1 MIAEVQAE
9 FKIFGAMVQKLELLG
24 RTDGGMPANPVAAF
38 LQIGQKNAR
47 GAPSPRIWRVCSFHR
62 RRSLPVPLWLC
73 AATRFFAGRVRPI
86 RKRTPQ
92 LCAAMRSPQ
101 GRSPHPQ
108 TDAAALR
115 YEALPQGRSPHPQ
128 TDATV
133 CAALPRRGGHPIRK
147 RTSRF
152 CAAKRAPAGAYSSHP
167 RTDAATLRCAAL
179 PAQETFPR
187 ALFSP
192 LRRRGRCCSQNR
204 AIAARPRPWRC
215 GP

>member
-9 FKIFGAMVQKLELLG
+9 FKIFGAIVQKLELLG
-24 RTDGGMPANPVAAF
+24 RPDGGIPANRVAAF

-47 GAPSPRIWRVCSFHR
+47 GVPSPRIWRVCSFRR

-86 RKRTPQ
+86 RKRTPR
-92 LCAAMRSPQ
+92 LCAALRSPQ

-108 TDAAALR
+108 TDVAALR
-115 YEALPQGRSPHPQ
+115 
-128 TDATV
+128 
-133 CAALPRRGGHPIRK
+133 CAALPGRGGHPIRK
-147 RTSRF
+147 RTLRL
-152 CAAKRAPAGAYSSHP
+152 CAACSRRARSPHPRWMLRLCTTKRAPAGRVHP
-167 RTDAATLRCAAL
+167 IRDGCRGFALRAP
-179 PAQETFPR
+179 PARETFPR

-192 LRRRGRCCSQNR
+192 PRRRGRCCSQNR